1 MKFAINLKFIPAFL
15 VFGLMILSFGCSGSS
30 SSASVKGTPT
40 EAYKRLFDAVKS
52 KDTEKIKAVMS
63 KSTIAFA
70 ESNAKRTNQT
80 MEQMLKNGLMATT
93 LAPTLPP
100 TRDERVKDNFGAVEV
115 YNMQESKWE
124 DIPFIGEDGEWKLA
138 VGDLWANTWKQP
150 AKGRAVLEM
159 EAANASGNG
168 VMVVNTNGVGNF
180 VSAPRTAKT
189 DGLPANSNSNVAV
202 APQSNKAK

>member
-1 MKFAINLKFIPAFL
+1 MKFAINLKYIPAFL
-15 VFGLMILSFGCSGSS
+15 VFGVMILSFGCSGSG

-93 LAPTLPP
+93 LAPTFPP

-115 YNMQESKWE
+115 YNIPESKWE
-124 DIPFIGEDGEWKLA
+124 DVPFIAEDGEWKLA
-138 VGDLWANTWKQP
+138 VGDLWANTWQQP
-150 AKGRAVLEM
+150 GKGLAVREM
-159 EAANASGNG
+159 EAANAAGNN
-168 VMVVNTNGVGNF
+168 MVIVNTNGAGNF
-180 VSAPRTAKT
+180 TSAPRSEKKDDMT
-189 DGLPANSNSNVAV
+189 ANSNSNVAV
-202 APQSNKAK
+202 PPQSNKAK